1 MVETTKILFHP
12 NISSTGQICFSLDG
26 SSYCLE
32 TTVLGLLYILH
43 SPNYDAPYTCY
54 KVVAQGNHY
63 RTIRLALTGRR
74 VCGAE
79 ICPKYIEDDEEILQF
94 LREVEEEEISKQ
106 RQKAMENTITDI
118 SEVGAAALVSGQA
131 TPAATE
137 MERNNGTEVGTRY
150 TEQDE
155 GNLQFRRETEEVKVE
170 TLGKEHAMVN
180 SIDSVSEVGVGA
192 GAAASGPVTSAAKGV
207 EREKG
212 QKEGLEKKKTEGD
225 DDDDDDMFM
234 CGLLD

>member
-1 MVETTKILFHP
+1 METTKILFHP

-74 VCGAE
+74 VSGAE

-94 LREVEEEEISKQ
+94 LREVEEEEVSRQ
-106 RQKAMENTITDI
+106 REKAMENSIKDV
-118 SEVGAAALVSGQA
+118 SEAGAAAMASD
-131 TPAATE
+131 PAALTAKE
-137 MERNNGTEVGTRY
+137 MERNNGTEEGTRY
-150 TEQDE
+150 IEQDE
-155 GNLQFRRETEEVKVE
+155 GNLQFRKETEEVKIE
-170 TLGKEHAMVN
+170 TLGNEHAMVN
-180 SIDSVSEVGVGA
+180 GIDNVSEVGVGGA
-192 GAAASGPVTSAAKGV
+192 RAAASGPVTSAAKGV
-207 EREKG
+207 ERDKG
-212 QKEGLEKKKTEGD
+212 QKEGLEKKKTESD
-225 DDDDDDMFM
+225 EDDDDDMFM